1 MSWWKETLRRVWYLG
16 RRSRFDRELNDEIQ
30 FHIDTRAEELE
41 QQGMPRN
48 AAREQARR
56 EFGPR
61 IRVSEDTRSAWQF
74 QWLEDV
80 WKDLRYAIRAAA
92 KSPGFTAIAI
102 LSLALGVGVNFVIFM
117 FVDEM
122 LLRPMPVPQ
131 PQQVVTV
138 FESTPQSGKSAASYP
153 DYVDL
158 RDRNTSF
165 EGLMAFTTVNI
176 GFAPRSGDTPHT
188 KDGQLVTGNYFDVL
202 GVKPALGRAFLPQED
217 QVPGRDAVV
226 ILSHFLWERE
236 FRSDPEV
243 LGMQAWIGGI
253 AFTIVGVTPARFT
266 AIDDDLTEDF
276 PEYYV
281 PLMMASRIGSNPG
294 MFPKRDVRTLT
305 ILGRLKPGV
314 AIAHARA
321 EAATIAGNLEKQYPD
336 TNRNRTF
343 GVQTVLA
350 YRTSGTLAILG
361 IPLMILAG
369 AVLLVACANVAGLL
383 SSRAAERAKEIAMR
397 LAIGASRARLI
408 RQLLTES
415 LLLAM
420 AGGIAGT
427 VIGYIPIPI
436 IKRIIAQLDP
446 NVSSQ
451 ILRLDPRVFL
461 FSMGAALL
469 SLILFGLVPAF
480 QTTRADLTFAMKGG
494 APPPR
499 RPELFFRRL
508 WGRHLLV
515 AIQVAISV
523 LLLTVSS
530 LIYVGFHSVLTALG
544 DSGFQTDHVLTM
556 SFDPLLTHYQDAQ
569 ARHFYDQLRD
579 RVRAAAGIKSVTLA
593 SRTEQI
599 PAWPEGLNPSDQA
612 ALSASSV
619 PSVWADATF
628 FDALAI
634 PILKGRGLLQTDSAG
649 APAIAVVNESLA
661 KAFWPGRD
669 PIGKRIRV
677 RNTRWVEVV
686 GVAAI
691 RNYEGIGQ
699 IPPPSLIF
707 FPAAQS
713 PRQPSMMLFSQS
725 TGDRTALT
733 ASLRAL
739 VRELDSSQAVPE
751 VRAWGEN
758 IEVFERGLGMITH
771 LIGAMGAM
779 GMLLALVGLYGL
791 VAFDVST
798 RTREIGIRMALGAA
812 RGKVLRM
819 VLLHGLTLSVCGI
832 GLGWLLND
840 GVVHL
845 IGALFPENF
854 NSQPKAGGFAVYFS
868 NWSYAGLLLAVLSLT
883 MLAAYIPARRASR
896 VDPNVALR
904 CE

>member
-1 MSWWKETLRRVWYLG
+1 M
-16 RRSRFDRELNDEIQ
+16 
-30 FHIDTRAEELE
+30 A
-41 QQGMPRN
+41 
-48 AAREQARR
+48 
-56 EFGPR
+56 
-61 IRVSEDTRSAWQF
+61 EDTRGAWGF
-74 QWLEDV
+74 QWLEDL
-80 WKDLRYAIRAAA
+80 WKDLRYAARVCA
-92 KSPGFTAIAI
+92 KSPGFTAVAV
-102 LSLALGVGVNFVIFM
+102 LSLALGVGANFVIFM

-131 PQQVVTV
+131 PQQVVAV
-138 FESTPQSGKSAASYP
+138 FESTPQAGKSAASYA

-176 GFAPRSGDTPHT
+176 GFAARSGDAPHT

-202 GVKPALGRAFLPQED
+202 GVKPALGRSFLPQED

-236 FRSDPEV
+236 FGSDPAV
-243 LGMQAWIGGI
+243 LGQQAWIGGI
-253 AFTIVGVTPARFT
+253 AFAIVGVTPARFT

-276 PEYYV
+276 PEYFV

-305 ILGRLKPGV
+305 ILGRLKPG
-314 AIAHARA
+314 ATIAHARA
-321 EAATIAGNLEKQYPD
+321 EAATIAANLEKQYPE

-350 YRTSGTLAILG
+350 YRTSGALAVLG

-383 SSRAAERAKEIAMR
+383 SSRAAERAREIAMR

-415 LLLAM
+415 LLLAL
-420 AGGIAGT
+420 AGGAAGT
-427 VIGYIPIPI
+427 LIGYAPIPVV
-436 IKRIIAQLDP
+436 KRIIAQLDP

-451 ILRLDPRVFL
+451 ILRLDPRIFL
-461 FSMGAALL
+461 FSMGLALL

-480 QTTRADLTFAMKGG
+480 QTTSADLASAIKGAG
-494 APPPR
+494 AIPPSR
-499 RPELFFRRL
+499 KRLIFRRL

-515 AIQVAISV
+515 ASQVAISV

-530 LIYVGFHSVLTALG
+530 LIYMGFRGVLTALS
-544 DSGFQTDHVLTM
+544 DSGFDTSHVMTM
-556 SFDPLLTHYQDAQ
+556 SFDPLVTHYKDAQ
-569 ARHFYDQLRD
+569 ARQFYSQLRD
-579 RVRAAAGIKSVTLA
+579 RVRAAAGITSVTLA
-593 SRTEQI
+593 SRTDHI
-599 PAWPEGLNPSDQA
+599 PAWPEGLNPSNDA
-612 ALSASSV
+612 VSASSV
-619 PSVWADATF
+619 PSVWADDTF

-634 PILKGRGLLQTDSAG
+634 PILKGRGLRHTDSAG
-649 APAIAVVNESLA
+649 TPAVAVVNESLA
-661 KAFWPGRD
+661 KAFWPGQD
-669 PIGKRIRV
+669 PIGKRIRI
-677 RNTRWVEVV
+677 NSTRWVVVV

-691 RNYEGIGQ
+691 RNYEGIVQ

-707 FPAAQS
+707 LPAAQS
-713 PRQPSMMLFSQS
+713 PRQPFMMLFSQS
-725 TGDRTALT
+725 AGDRTARA

-739 VRELDSSQAVPE
+739 VRELDPSQAVPE
-751 VRAWGEN
+751 IRAWDDN
-758 IEVFERGLGMITH
+758 FAMFERGFAMITR

-812 RGKVLRM
+812 RGSVLRM
-819 VLLHGLTLSVCGI
+819 VLRHGLVLSVCGI

-840 GVVHL
+840 RVVHL

-854 NSQPKAGGFAVYFS
+854 NNLNQG
-868 NWSYAGLLLAVLSLT
+868 
-883 MLAAYIPARRASR
+883 
-896 VDPNVALR
+896 
-904 CE
+904 